1 MTGCLFFA
9 AQSTLHRG
17 IEERTKF
24 TFLSQIDITFPLKN
38 TLLNTGIYIYT
49 LYHNDLS
56 TL

>member
-24 TFLSQIDITFPLKN
+24 TFLSQIDITFSLKN

-49 LYHNDLS
+49 IS
-56 TL
+56 Q